1 MLKWSYRLK
10 CVTLNASL
18 ELARSAS
25 FFSSSSFPSLCCF
38 DLPLRACVRAR
49 ACALWCCTREAIVHN
64 KARAS
69 HTKTATGD
77 KGDHF
82 YTVLVKNKAPEGLS
96 HIDGT
101 GRLGVPIHNYY
112 WYQ

>member
-1 MLKWSYRLK
+1 VRDTKR
-10 CVTLNASL
+10 
-18 ELARSAS
+18 LARTRTLCIFFFFQLFS
-25 FFSSSSFPSLCCF
+25 FSLLF
-38 DLPLRACVRAR
+38 WSLSACVRAR

-69 HTKTATGD
+69 DIKTATGD

-82 YTVLVKNKAPEGLS
+82 YTVLVKNKASEGLS
-96 HIDGT
+96 RIDGT

>member
-1 MLKWSYRLK
+1 MK

-25 FFSSSSFPSLCCF
+25 LFLPALFLLSAVLISL
-38 DLPLRACVRAR
+38 CVRAR
-49 ACALWCCTREAIVHN
+49 ACALCCCTREAIVHN

-69 HTKTATGD
+69 HIKTATVD

-82 YTVLVKNKAPEGLS
+82 YTVLVKNKASEGLS
-96 HIDGT
+96 RIDGT
-101 GRLGVPIHNYY
+101 GRIGVPIHNHY